1 MNITRGR
8 IKKAVKLV
16 LYGPEGIGKST
27 LAAQCPGAVFIDT
40 EDSTAH
46 MDVARF
52 DKPSSWEMLK
62 QQAEWVKA
70 HPQEV
75 GTLVLDTADWA
86 EQMEVDDL
94 CRKKGWDG
102 LEGAG
107 YGKGYTYSA
116 EEFGKLLNIL
126 QGCVNAGVN
135 VVITA
140 HAQLR
145 KVELPEEMG
154 AYDHWE
160 MKTSKK
166 VAPMIREWADSVFFL
181 NYKTV
186 IVNVD
191 GKGQAKGKNKAQGGR
206 RVMYT
211 THTPFWDGKNRF
223 GLPDEL
229 PLDFSQIAHIFRQS
243 DAQEAPQERAGSPV
257 TASEPAVVHSPA
269 PAPESRQKANTG
281 ASGEK
286 TAAPAALEDTE
297 PVAADEFVPPPLTE
311 AERLVNISLG
321 KSFGIELPSD
331 QAPWIATEKQWIKYR
346 KVVYEFLKGEKIPFD
361 IAQNGKPATEAEYR
375 EFLAAKAREDIRT
388 VKEDADGYREPD
400 MRIPKKLRDLMIAA
414 RISEDEIR
422 TLVGTKGY
430 FPPDMAIADY
440 PADFIDGWCVG
451 YWEQV
456 KAAVMEIR
464 KKEEYEFR

>member
-8 IKKAVKLV
+8 IKKALKVV

-27 LAAQCPGAVFIDT
+27 LAAQFPGSVFIDT

-62 QQAEWVKA
+62 QQAQWVRQNPK
-70 HPQEV
+70 EV
-75 GTLVLDTADWA
+75 GTLVIDTADWA
-86 EQMEVDDL
+86 EQMEIEDL
-94 CRKKGWDG
+94 CKKKGWDG

-140 HAQLR
+140 HAALR
-145 KVELPEEMG
+145 KVEMPEEMG

-166 VAPMIREWADSVFFL
+166 VAPMIREWADAVFFM

-191 GKGQAKGKNKAQGGR
+191 GKGQTKGKNKAQGGR

-211 THTPFWDGKNRF
+211 NHTPFWDAKNRF

-229 PLDFSQIAHIFRQS
+229 PLDFSSIAHIFQLS
-243 DAQEAPQERAGSPV
+243 APQEAPV
-257 TASEPAVVHSPA
+257 TAFVGEPAQTPMSAPETSRKSAGTAREPVPA
-269 PAPESRQKANTG
+269 PAPQA
-281 ASGEK
+281 EK
-286 TAAPAALEDTE
+286 QMSLEDVE
-297 PVAADEFVPPPLTE
+297 PVSAAADPPD
-311 AERLVNISLG
+311 G
-321 KSFGIELPSD
+321 
-331 QAPWIATEKQWIKYR
+331 APWIADKKTWMKKDGI
-346 KVVYEFLKGEKIPFD
+346 VYEFLKGEKMPFE
-361 IAQNGKPATEAEYR
+361 IVQNGQPATEAEYR
-375 EFLAAKAREDIRT
+375 AFRKARAQENIRT
-388 VKEDADGYREPD
+388 VPEAAQTAPEDTGGYKEPD
-400 MRIPKKLRDLMIAA
+400 MRIPKKLRDLMIASQ
-414 RISEDEIR
+414 INEWEIR
-422 TLVGTKGY
+422 DLVGSKGY
-430 FPPDMAIADY
+430 FPADMPIADY
-440 PADFIDGWCVG
+440 PPEFIDGWCVG
-451 YWEQV
+451 YWDQV
-456 KAAVMEIR
+456 RTAVLEIR
-464 KKEEYEFR
+464 EKQAYEFK

>member
-1 MNITRGR
+1 MKITRGR
-8 IKKAVKLV
+8 VKKALKIV

-27 LAAQCPGAVFIDT
+27 LAAQFPGAVFIDT

-52 DKPSSWEMLK
+52 DKPSSWQMIK
-62 QQAEWVKA
+62 DQADWVRQ

-75 GTLVLDTADWA
+75 GTLVIDTADWA
-86 EQMEVDDL
+86 EQMEIEDL
-94 CRKKGWDG
+94 CKKNNWDSI
-102 LEGAG
+102 ESPG

-116 EEFGKLLNIL
+116 EAFGKLLNIL

-166 VAPMIREWADSVFFL
+166 VAPMIREWADAVFFL

-191 GKGQAKGKNKAQGGR
+191 GKGQTKGKNKAQGGR

-211 THTPFWDGKNRF
+211 NHTPFWDAKNRF
-223 GLPDEL
+223 GLPDEI
-229 PLDFSQIAHIFRQS
+229 PLDYGQIAHLFSNKTPDPMPAPVPSTKPAEQPKPVK
-243 DAQEAPQERAGSPV
+243 AQE
-257 TASEPAVVHSPA
+257 PA
-269 PAPESRQKANTG
+269 PMPEPVP
-281 ASGEK
+281 
-286 TAAPAALEDTE
+286 TAQVNLEDVE
-297 PVAADEFVPPPLTE
+297 PVGADDPPDG
-311 AERLVNISLG
+311 S
-321 KSFGIELPSD
+321 
-331 QAPWIATEKQWIKYR
+331 PWIADKKTWLKYGG
-346 KVVYEFLKGEKIPFD
+346 VIYEFLKGEKIPFNTV
-361 IAQNGKPATEAEYR
+361 QNGKPATEAEYK
-375 EFLAAKAREDIRT
+375 EYMKAKAQENIRT
-388 VKEDADGYREPD
+388 VEPSPQETSSSGYQAPD
-400 MRIPKKLRDLMIAA
+400 MRIPKALRDLMIASQ
-414 RISEDEIR
+414 INEWEIKD
-422 TLVGTKGY
+422 LVGAKGY
-430 FPPDMAIADY
+430 FPPDMAVADY
-440 PADFIDGWCVG
+440 PKEFIDGWCIG

-456 KAAVMEIR
+456 KGAIMEIR
-464 KKEEYEFR
+464 QKQAYEFK

>member
-8 IKKAVKLV
+8 IKKALKVV

-27 LAAQCPGAVFIDT
+27 LAAQFPGAVFIDT

-52 DKPSSWEMLK
+52 DKPSSWQMLK
-62 QQAEWVKA
+62 DQADWVRQN
-70 HPQEV
+70 PGEV
-75 GTLVLDTADWA
+75 GTLVIDTADWA
-86 EQMEVDDL
+86 EQMEIDDL
-94 CRKKGWDG
+94 CKKKGWDG

-140 HAQLR
+140 HATLR

-166 VAPMIREWADSVFFL
+166 VAPMIREWADAVFFL

-191 GKGQAKGKNKAQGGR
+191 GKGQTKGKNKAQGGR

-211 THTPFWDGKNRF
+211 THTPFWDAKNRF

-229 PLDFSQIAHIFRQS
+229 PLDFKEIAHIIQAS
-243 DAQEAPQERAGSPV
+243 
-257 TASEPAVVHSPA
+257 ASEQKTSVPATPTPVAEVKP
-269 PAPESRQKANTG
+269 KATT
-281 ASGEK
+281 K
-286 TAAPAALEDTE
+286 TAAKAKSIEDEKPIT
-297 PVAADEFVPPPLTE
+297 ADSNIEEFKGWTAHE
-311 AERLVNISLG
+311 
-321 KSFGIELPSD
+321 KS
-331 QAPWIATEKQWIKYR
+331 WYR
-346 KVVYEFLKGEKIPFD
+346 VGGDVYEFLKGELIPPE
-361 IAQNGKPATEAEYR
+361 IAKDGIPITEDVYRGMIQNKAKENVKTSDSTKTAADEYQ
-375 EFLAAKAREDIRT
+375 
-388 VKEDADGYREPD
+388 EPD
-400 MRIPKKLRDLMIAA
+400 MRIPKKLRDLMIASK
-414 RISEDEIR
+414 INEWEIKD
-422 TLVGTKGY
+422 LVGAKGY
-430 FPPDMAIADY
+430 FPADMPVADY
-440 PADFIDGWCVG
+440 PPEFIDGWCIG
-451 YWEQV
+451 YWDQV
-456 KAAVMEIR
+456 KNSIMEIR
-464 KKEEYEFR
+464 QKQAYEFK

>member
-1 MNITRGR
+1 MKITRGR
-8 IKKAVKLV
+8 VKKALKIV

-27 LAAQCPGAVFIDT
+27 LAAQFPGAVFIDT

-52 DKPSSWEMLK
+52 DKPSSWQMIK
-62 QQAEWVKA
+62 DQADWVRQN
-70 HPQEV
+70 PGEV
-75 GTLVLDTADWA
+75 GTLVIDTADWA
-86 EQMEVDDL
+86 EQMEIDDL
-94 CRKKGWDG
+94 CKKKGWDG

-116 EEFGKLLNIL
+116 EEFGKLLNTL

-140 HAQLR
+140 HATLR

-166 VAPMIREWADSVFFL
+166 VAPMIREWADAVFFL

-191 GKGQAKGKNKAQGGR
+191 GKGQTKGKNKAQGGR

-211 THTPFWDGKNRF
+211 THTPFWDAKNRF

-229 PLDFSQIAHIFRQS
+229 PLDFKEIAHIIQ
-243 DAQEAPQERAGSPV
+243 
-257 TASEPAVVHSPA
+257 AS
-269 PAPESRQKANTG
+269 APEQKTSVPATPTPV
-281 ASGEK
+281 AEAKPKATTK
-286 TAAPAALEDTE
+286 TAAKAKPIEDERPIT
-297 PVAADEFVPPPLTE
+297 ADSNIEEFKGWTAHE
-311 AERLVNISLG
+311 
-321 KSFGIELPSD
+321 KS
-331 QAPWIATEKQWIKYR
+331 WYR
-346 KVVYEFLKGEKIPFD
+346 VGGDVYEFLKGELIPPE
-361 IAQNGKPATEAEYR
+361 IAKDGIPITEDVYRGMIQNKAKENVKTSDSTKTAADEYQ
-375 EFLAAKAREDIRT
+375 
-388 VKEDADGYREPD
+388 EPD
-400 MRIPKKLRDLMIAA
+400 MRIPKKLRDLMIASK
-414 RISEDEIR
+414 INEWEIKD
-422 TLVGTKGY
+422 LVGAKGY
-430 FPPDMAIADY
+430 FPADMPVADY
-440 PADFIDGWCVG
+440 PPEFIDGWCIG

-456 KAAVMEIR
+456 KTSIMEIR
-464 KKEEYEFR
+464 QKQAYEFK

>member
-1 MNITRGR
+1 MQITRGR
-8 IKKAVKLV
+8 IKKALKIV

-27 LAAQCPGAVFIDT
+27 LAAQFPGAVFIDT

-62 QQAEWVKA
+62 QQADWVRRNPK
-70 HPQEV
+70 EV
-75 GTLVLDTADWA
+75 GTLVIDTADWA
-86 EQMEVDDL
+86 EQMEIEDL
-94 CRKKGWDG
+94 CKKKGWDG

-116 EEFGKLLNIL
+116 EEFGKLLNVL

-140 HAQLR
+140 HATLR

-166 VAPMIREWADSVFFL
+166 VAPMIREWADAVFFM

-191 GKGQAKGKNKAQGGR
+191 GKGQTKGKNKAQGGR

-211 THTPFWDGKNRF
+211 THTPFWDAKNRF

-229 PLDFSQIAHIFRQS
+229 PLEFSQIAHILPGPT
-243 DAQEAPQERAGSPV
+243 EPGAPDPV
-257 TASEPAVVHSPA
+257 KEQPALHVPA
-269 PAPESRQKANTG
+269 PAQTKPQTAQPALKKS
-281 ASGEK
+281 ASK
-286 TAAPAALEDTE
+286 PAGQMSLEDME
-297 PVAADEFVPPPLTE
+297 PV
-311 AERLVNISLG
+311 SLSDPIG
-321 KSFGIELPSD
+321 VDDPPSD
-331 QAPWIATEKQWIKYR
+331 EDFFATEVTYCRQNGIVYR
-346 KVVYEFLKGEKIPFD
+346 FLKGERIP
-361 IAQNGKPATEAEYR
+361 IRLLNNSAPSSEEEYQAYLKKKAQEDVRVSQDKPSEP
-375 EFLAAKAREDIRT
+375 
-388 VKEDADGYREPD
+388 GYQEPD
-400 MRIPKKLRDLMIAA
+400 MRIPKKLRDLMIASK
-414 RISEDEIR
+414 INEWEIKD
-422 TLVGTKGY
+422 LVGAKGY
-430 FPPDMAIADY
+430 FPPDMPVADY
-440 PADFIDGWCVG
+440 PPEFIDGWCIG
-451 YWEQV
+451 YWDQV
-456 KAAVMEIR
+456 KTAVMEIR
-464 KKEEYEFR
+464 EKQAYEIK

>member
-1 MNITRGR
+1 MKITRGR
-8 IKKAVKLV
+8 VKKALKIV

-27 LAAQCPGAVFIDT
+27 LAAQFPGAVFIDT

-52 DKPSSWEMLK
+52 EKPSSWQMIK
-62 QQAEWVKA
+62 DQADWVRQN
-70 HPQEV
+70 PGEV
-75 GTLVLDTADWA
+75 GTLVIDTADWA
-86 EQMEVDDL
+86 EQMEIDDL
-94 CRKKGWDG
+94 CKKKGWDG

-140 HAQLR
+140 HATLR

-166 VAPMIREWADSVFFL
+166 VAPMIREWADAVFFL

-191 GKGQAKGKNKAQGGR
+191 GKGQTKGKNKAQGGR

-211 THTPFWDGKNRF
+211 THTPFWDAKNRF

-229 PLDFSQIAHIFRQS
+229 PLDFKEIAHIIQ
-243 DAQEAPQERAGSPV
+243 
-257 TASEPAVVHSPA
+257 AS
-269 PAPESRQKANTG
+269 APEQKTSVPATPTPV
-281 ASGEK
+281 AETKPKATTK
-286 TAAPAALEDTE
+286 TAAKAKSIEDENPIT
-297 PVAADEFVPPPLTE
+297 ADSNIEEFKGWTAHE
-311 AERLVNISLG
+311 
-321 KSFGIELPSD
+321 KS
-331 QAPWIATEKQWIKYR
+331 WYR
-346 KVVYEFLKGEKIPFD
+346 VGGDVYEFLKGELIPPE
-361 IAQNGKPATEAEYR
+361 IAKDGIPITEDVYRGMIQNK
-375 EFLAAKAREDIRT
+375 AKEN
-388 VKEDADGYREPD
+388 VKTSDSTKTAGAGYQEPD
-400 MRIPKKLRDLMIAA
+400 MRIPKKLRDLMIASQ
-414 RISEDEIR
+414 INEWEIKD
-422 TLVGTKGY
+422 LVGAKGY
-430 FPPDMAIADY
+430 FPADMPVADY
-440 PADFIDGWCVG
+440 PPEFIDGWCIG
-451 YWEQV
+451 YWDQV
-456 KAAVMEIR
+456 KTSIMEIR
-464 KKEEYEFR
+464 QKQAYEFK